1 MTNIDQGE
9 IVYRGE
15 TEKWSFII
23 TEIDNY
29 IKISVDGKRD
39 HRGRVM
45 WWKQSIRL
53 FPEIQDVGMDR
64 RR

>member
-15 TEKWSFII
+15 TEKWSFVIS
-23 TEIDNY
+23 EIDNY

-45 WWKQSIRL
+45 Y
-53 FPEIQDVGMDR
+53 
-64 RR
+64 